1 MNRHR
6 RIQPKAVVEHENV
19 SLRLPAE
26 VVRAVDQYAKY
37 PGGST
42 GRTHVVIQALEI
54 ALAQDAE
61 FQKSLPRQAGRPR
74 GPFSPRDRVAAMPNH
89 LEDTLTAGGA
99 RPAPP
104 ASFRIA
110 PAVTPALSAIPGGL
124 SPFTRP

>member
-6 RIQPKAVVEHENV
+6 RIQPKAVVEHETV

-42 GRTHVVIQALEI
+42 GRTHVVTQALEI

-89 LEDTLTAGGA
+89 LEATRTAGGA
-99 RPAPP
+99 HPVPP
-104 ASFRIA
+104 ASPRRTSAI
-110 PAVTPALSAIPGGL
+110 PPALSALPGGP